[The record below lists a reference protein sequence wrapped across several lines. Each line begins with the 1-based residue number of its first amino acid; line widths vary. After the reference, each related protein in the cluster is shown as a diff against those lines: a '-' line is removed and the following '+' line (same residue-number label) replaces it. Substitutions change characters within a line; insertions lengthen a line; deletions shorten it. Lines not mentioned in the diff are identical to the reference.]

1 MTIRNP
7 VVWTWDQVKAA
18 AISLDEA
25 GRRDAGEAAKA
36 ASPIVRR
43 IRLADIRYVLSKGME
58 DFNADPTHY
67 LFLCALYPVVGLVLS
82 RLASGYGVMPLVF
95 PLAAGF
101 ALLGPL
107 AGIGIYEMSMRRE
120 QGLDIAWWNA
130 FYVVRSP
137 ALGAIVKLGLTL
149 AVIFVLWLVVA
160 ETIYRLTL
168 GAPPTSAADFL
179 HAVFLTRAGW
189 VLIVVGNFVG
199 FLFALLVLML
209 SVVSFPLILDRH
221 VTAEVA
227 IRTSIR
233 AVLVSPGTMAV
244 WGLVIA
250 GGLILGSIPLL
261 LGLALVFPVLSHVSW
276 HLYRRVVL
284 P

>member
-7 VVWTWDQVKAA
+7 VVWTWDQVKQA

-25 GRRDAGEAAKA
+25 GHRDAGEAARSA
-36 ASPIVRR
+36 RPRVRR
-43 IRLADIRYVLSKGME
+43 IGVADIRYALSKGIE
-58 DFNADPTHY
+58 DFNSDPTHY
-67 LFLCALYPVVGLVLS
+67 LFLCALYPVVGLILA
-82 RLASGYGVMPLVF
+82 RFASGAGVMQFVY

-120 QGLDIAWWNA
+120 RGLEVHWWNA
-130 FYVVRSP
+130 FYVLRSP

-149 AVIFVLWLVVA
+149 AVIFVLWLVA
-160 ETIYRLTL
+160 AQTIYHLIL
-168 GAPPTSAADFL
+168 GAPPVSAAAFL
-179 HAVFLTRAGW
+179 HILFATTAGW
-189 VLIVVGNFVG
+189 ALIIVGNFVG

-209 SVVSFPLILDRH
+209 SVVSFQLILDRQ
-221 VTAEVA
+221 VTAETA
-227 IRTSIR
+227 IQTSIR
-233 AVLVSPGTMAV
+233 AVLANPGTMAV

-250 GGLILGSIPLL
+250 GGLVLGSIPLL
-261 LGLALVFPVLSHVSW
+261 LGLALVFPVLGHASW
-276 HLYRRVVL
+276 HLYRRLVV